1 MELCGP
7 HKKRVKTDSA
17 AAAASPPS
25 PEAETTDIPRLL
37 SPSPTSPPANPNGVR
52 QGQGQ
57 GQGGFR
63 GKCLYQSRK
72 CENERALKRNGQPH
86 NLCEEHRAK
95 QNQHQRKFDAKKF
108 SRRRRN
114 GEDGVDD
121 ATHGDDG
128 SQSSRGSGQPEAY
141 LPTAS
146 SPSATLRESD
156 LPDGPIA
163 LPNTPTQF
171 PSGATGRPN
180 RRCAPMAMRRDVRLR
195 HELGLMRYRGRDT
208 LYTDIVGQPERPR
221 APFQPPQREMAPLE
235 GPSERSRHLSTLRP
249 PPLQLPH
256 HHNSRPYSA
265 TEAYFPSSGYS
276 TTELLAARALVPPT
290 EVHRQPFN
298 GSASSP
304 AEPHVAPS
312 RLPSLRTLPLSSAM
326 TPPESR
332 GLYSP

>member
-25 PEAETTDIPRLL
+25 PEAETADMPRLL
-37 SPSPTSPPANPNGVR
+37 TPSPTSPPANPNGVR
-52 QGQGQ
+52 QGQ

-128 SQSSRGSGQPEAY
+128 SQSSRGSGQPEGY

-156 LPDGPIA
+156 LPDGPIV

-171 PSGATGRPN
+171 PSGAAGRPN

-208 LYTDIVGQPERPR
+208 LYTDIG
-221 APFQPPQREMAPLE
+221 
-235 GPSERSRHLSTLRP
+235 
-249 PPLQLPH
+249 
-256 HHNSRPYSA
+256 
-265 TEAYFPSSGYS
+265 
-276 TTELLAARALVPPT
+276 
-290 EVHRQPFN
+290 
-298 GSASSP
+298 
-304 AEPHVAPS
+304 APS

-332 GLYSP
+332 GLYSQ